1 VLWAWKRFL
10 HLDRPPARR
19 VVVRLVLTDLPR
31 EHFWLLLSRAEVEI
45 CNRHPGLD
53 EDLVV
58 TTDSD
63 TLVRV
68 HMGRLDP
75 REAERLGVWQVEGSA
90 DLVRAFPTWGGLSHF
105 ADVRP
110 ARAS

>member
-1 VLWAWKRFL
+1 
-10 HLDRPPARR
+10 
-19 VVVRLVLTDLPR
+19 LV
-31 EHFWLLLSRAEVEI
+31 EV
-45 CNRHPGLD
+45 CAKPPGLD

-58 TTDSD
+58 TTDCD

-75 REAERLGVWQVEGSA
+75 REAERRGVWNVEGSA
-90 DLVRAFPTWGGLSHF
+90 DLVRAFPTWGGLSF
-105 ADVRP
+105 YADVAP